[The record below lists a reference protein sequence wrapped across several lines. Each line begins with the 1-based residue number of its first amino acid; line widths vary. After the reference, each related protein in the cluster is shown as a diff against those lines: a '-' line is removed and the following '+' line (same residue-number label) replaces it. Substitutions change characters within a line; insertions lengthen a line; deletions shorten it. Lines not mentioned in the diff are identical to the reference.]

1 MLTQDFVCTN
11 KNIFY
16 RSSSSSSIAEYSDKE
31 KNVRAANL
39 LYSVRNM
46 GIEAISGLHKKR
58 SKSQ

>member
-16 RSSSSSSIAEYSDKE
+16 RSSSSSSFAEYSDKE
-31 KNVRAANL
+31 NVRAANL

>member
-16 RSSSSSSIAEYSDKE
+16 RSSSSFAEYSDKE
-31 KNVRAANL
+31 NVRAANL